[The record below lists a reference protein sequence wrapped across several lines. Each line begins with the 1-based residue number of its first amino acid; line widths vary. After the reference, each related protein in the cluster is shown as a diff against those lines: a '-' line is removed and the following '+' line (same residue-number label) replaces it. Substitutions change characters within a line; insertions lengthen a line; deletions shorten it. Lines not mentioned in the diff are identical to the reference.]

1 MELRKDQRM
10 LLAVIEKMGGDV
22 TPRQIA
28 EEVEAP
34 AEEVLETL
42 GELSRNGYVKS
53 LDNMRWALIA
63 AGV

>member
-1 MELRKDQRM
+1 M